1 MIFITGDCHGDY
13 RRFRTDIF
21 IEQKEMTKD
30 DFVIVCGDFGLWDE
44 SGEQKY
50 WRKWLSGKPFT
61 TLWVDGNHENYDL
74 LNTYPVERWK
84 GGKVQ
89 FITPDIIHLM
99 RGQIFDIDGIRFF
112 TFGGARSHDISGG
125 ILELDDPD
133 FKQKKK
139 VLDHGFEPYRIN
151 HLSWWEE
158 EMPEKSELEEGLRSL
173 DQCGWKVDIIVSHC
187 CASSVQKEICGER
200 CECDTLTEYFEM
212 IMNRCEF
219 DKWIFGHYHENRN
232 VGNKFAVLYEQI
244 VRIV

>member
-125 ILELDDPD
+125 ILELDDPVLN
-133 FKQKKK
+133 KKRRYWTMALNHTELTICPGGKKK
-139 VLDHGFEPYRIN
+139 CRKRVN
-151 HLSWWEE
+151 
-158 EMPEKSELEEGLRSL
+158 
-173 DQCGWKVDIIVSHC
+173 WKR
-187 CASSVQKEICGER
+187 G
-200 CECDTLTEYFEM
+200 
-212 IMNRCEF
+212 
-219 DKWIFGHYHENRN
+219 
-232 VGNKFAVLYEQI
+232 FAVWISAAGRWISLSAI
-244 VRIV
+244 AVHLPFKRKSAGNGASAIH